1 MGEAEAKRMSARD
14 AVLARIRR
22 SLGVS
27 GADPARRDAVAVRLA
42 EAPRGPNTPESRL
55 DRAARLRLFVE
66 RAESVKASVARV
78 ATPAQ
83 VPAAVAEYLRRNNLP
98 AAIRHGDDPRLKALP
113 WRTTPQLSVA
123 TGRAEPDDPTGLSH
137 ADAGIA
143 ESGSVILA
151 SGLDNPTTLN
161 FLPEN
166 HIVVVAGGDL
176 VGDYETGWERVRA
189 RHPGPLL
196 PRAVNFITGPS
207 RSADIEQTIQLGA
220 HGPRRLHII
229 LVEGT

>member
-1 MGEAEAKRMSARD
+1 MGETETRRMSARD

-27 GADPARRDAVAVRLA
+27 GADHARREALAARLA
-42 EAPRGPNTPESRL
+42 EAPRGPAAPEGRL
-55 DRAARLRLFVE
+55 DRAARVRLFVE
-66 RAESVKASVARV
+66 KAEAVKASVTRV

-98 AAIRHGDDPRLKALP
+98 AMIRHGEDPRLTALP
-113 WRTTPQLSVA
+113 WRTTPQLSVGA
-123 TGRAEPDDPTGLSH
+123 GKAEPDDTAGLSH

-143 ESGSVILA
+143 ESGSVVLA
-151 SGLDNPTTLN
+151 SGPDNPTTLN

-166 HIVVVAGGDL
+166 HIVVVAAGDV
-176 VGDYETGWERVRA
+176 VGDYESGWERVRA
-189 RHPGPLL
+189 RHPGSLL

-229 LVEGT
+229 LVESA

>member
-1 MGEAEAKRMSARD
+1 MTARD

-27 GADPARRDAVAVRLA
+27 GADPARREAVAARLGQT
-42 EAPRGPNTPESRL
+42 PRGPATPESRL

-66 RAESVKASVARV
+66 KAEAVKASVARV

-83 VPAAVAEYLRRNNLP
+83 VPAAVAEFLRQNNLP
-98 AAIRHGDDPRLKALP
+98 AAIRLGDDPRLNALP
-113 WRTTPQLSVA
+113 WRTTPHLSIA
-123 TGRAEPDDPTGLSH
+123 TGRAEPADTAALSH
-137 ADAGIA
+137 AEAGVA

-151 SGLDNPTTLN
+151 SGPDNPTTLN

-166 HIVVVAGGDL
+166 HIVVVNAGDL
-176 VGDYETGWERVRA
+176 VGDYEAGWERVRA
-189 RHPGPLL
+189 RRRGALL

-229 LVEGT
+229 LVESA

>member
-1 MGEAEAKRMSARD
+1 MSARE

-27 GADPARRDAVAVRLA
+27 GADPARREAVTARLA
-42 EAPRGPNTPESRL
+42 EAPHGPAAPEGRL

-66 RAESVKASVARV
+66 KAEAVKASVARV

-98 AAIRHGDDPRLKALP
+98 AAVRHGDDARLTGLP
-113 WRTTPQLSVA
+113 WRTTPQLSVMS
-123 TGRAEPDDPTGLSH
+123 GKAEPDDTTGLSH

-143 ESGSVILA
+143 ESGSVVLA
-151 SGLDNPTTLN
+151 SGPDNPTTLN

-166 HIVVVAGGDL
+166 HIVVVAAGDL
-176 VGDYETGWERVRA
+176 VGDYESGWERVRA
-189 RHPGPLL
+189 RRSGPLL

-229 LVEGT
+229 LVESA

>member
-1 MGEAEAKRMSARD
+1 MGEAEARRMSARD
-14 AVLARIRR
+14 AVLAHIRR

-27 GADPARRDAVAVRLA
+27 GTDPARRATVEARLA
-42 EAPRGPNTPESRL
+42 ETPRGSDTPESKL
-55 DRAARLRLFVE
+55 DRAARVRLFVE
-66 RAESVKASVARV
+66 KAEAVKASVTRV
-78 ATPAQ
+78 ASPAQ

-98 AAIRHGDDPRLKALP
+98 AAIRHGGDSRLRALP
-113 WRTTPQLSVA
+113 WRTTPHLSIA
-123 TGRAEPDDPTGLSH
+123 TGRAAPDDTSGLSH
-137 ADAGIA
+137 ADAGVA

-151 SGLDNPTTLN
+151 SGPDNPTTLN

-166 HIVVVAGGDL
+166 HIVVLAAGDL
-176 VGDYETGWERVRA
+176 VGDYESGWERVRL
-189 RHPGPLL
+189 RHPGALL

-229 LVEGT
+229 LVESA

>member
-1 MGEAEAKRMSARD
+1 MSARE

-27 GADPARRDAVAVRLA
+27 GADPARRAAVAERL
-42 EAPRGPNTPESRL
+42 EKTPRGPDTPEGRL
-55 DRAARLRLFVE
+55 DRAARLRLFME
-66 RAESVKASVARV
+66 NAESVKASVTRV

-98 AAIRHGDDPRLKALP
+98 ATIRHGDDPRLKALP
-113 WRTTPQLSVA
+113 WRTTPQLTVA
-123 TGRAEPDDPTGLSH
+123 SGKAEPGDATGLSH
-137 ADAGIA
+137 ADAGVA

-151 SGLDNPTTLN
+151 SGPDNPTTLN

-166 HIVVVAGGDL
+166 HVVVVAASDL
-176 VGDYETGWERVRA
+176 VGDYESGFERLRA

-207 RSADIEQTIQLGA
+207 RSADIEQTVQFGA

-229 LVEGT
+229 LVEKD

>member
-1 MGEAEAKRMSARD
+1 MGKAKMSPRD
-14 AVLARIRR
+14 AVLARIRK
-22 SLGVS
+22 SLGAS
-27 GADPARRDAVAVRLA
+27 GADPARHAAVAGRL
-42 EAPRGPNTPESRL
+42 EKTPRGPDTPESRL
-55 DRAARLRLFVE
+55 DRAARIRLFVE
-66 RAESVKASVARV
+66 KAEAVKASVVRV

-123 TGRAEPDDPTGLSH
+123 TGRATPDDTAGLSQ
-137 ADAGIA
+137 ADAGVA

-151 SGLDNPTTLN
+151 SGPDNPTTLN

-166 HIVVVAGGDL
+166 HIVVLGASDL
-176 VGDYETGWERVRA
+176 VGDYESGFVRVRT
-189 RHPGPLL
+189 RHLGPLL
-196 PRAVNFITGPS
+196 PRTVNFITGPS
-207 RSADIEQTIQLGA
+207 RSADIEQTVQLGA

-229 LVEGT
+229 LVESG

>member
-1 MGEAEAKRMSARD
+1 MGEAKARRMNARD
-14 AVLARIRR
+14 AVLARIRN

-27 GADPARRDAVAVRLA
+27 GADPARRAAVADRL
-42 EAPRGPNTPESRL
+42 EKTPRGPDTPESKL
-55 DRAARLRLFVE
+55 DRAARIRLFME
-66 RAESVKASVARV
+66 KAEAVKASVARV
-78 ATPAQ
+78 STPAQ

-98 AAIRHGDDPRLKALP
+98 ATIRHGEDSRLKALP

-123 TGRAEPDDPTGLSH
+123 TGRAEPEDASGLSH

-143 ESGSVILA
+143 ESGSVVLA
-151 SGLDNPTTLN
+151 SGPDNPTTLN

-166 HIVVVAGGDL
+166 HVVVLAAGDL
-176 VGDYETGWERVRA
+176 VGDYESGFERVRA

-207 RSADIEQTIQLGA
+207 RSADIEQTVQFGA

-229 LVEGT
+229 LVESS

>member
-1 MGEAEAKRMSARD
+1 MSARD
-14 AVLARIRR
+14 AVLARIRK

-27 GADPARRDAVAVRLA
+27 GADPARRSAVAARLA
-42 EAPRGPNTPESRL
+42 EAPRGPDTPESRL
-55 DRAARLRLFVE
+55 DRAARVRLFVE
-66 RAESVKASVARV
+66 KAEGVRASVARV

-83 VPAAVAEYLRRNNLP
+83 VPAAIAEYLRRTNLP

-113 WRTTPQLSVA
+113 WRTTPQLAVA
-123 TGRAEPDDPTGLSH
+123 TGKAEPDDASGLSH
-137 ADAGIA
+137 ADAGVA

-151 SGLDNPTTLN
+151 SGPENPTTLN

-166 HIVVVAGGDL
+166 HIVVLAAGDL
-176 VGDYETGWERVRA
+176 VGDYESAFERVRT

-196 PRAVNFITGPS
+196 PRTVNFITGPS
-207 RSADIEQTIQLGA
+207 RSADIEQTVQLGA

-229 LVEGT
+229 LVESG